1 MKNKLATKRETSTKY
16 SITKNIIISIGIS
29 LFFLLWN
36 SACNEKWDK
45 ETIKKQDHIESQ
57 KGIGTAETEKMRGI
71 WIQKL
76 NENKFLE
83 ALQTFF
89 ALESVYV
96 QKQDYNE
103 LWNVYRF
110 IWTILIKQK
119 NTTEALK
126 YFEKSLE
133 IANKCN
139 NKRWIILLHAYLW
152 ETYRDLWNDSAT
164 ISNFLQWRKFANSIK
179 SPNNKEIE
187 AKVTLGTDIAR
198 RYLKKEDNPELAKQY
213 RKECIR
219 LNKETDNIGNA
230 ITIKYDIGDFQSHM
244 GEEEK
249 AIEYYNEGLQLS
261 EENKKDRMKEIW

>member
-89 ALESVYV
+89 AMESVYV

-139 NKRWIILLHAYLW
+139 NKRWIIL
-152 ETYRDLWNDSAT
+152 
-164 ISNFLQWRKFANSIK
+164 
-179 SPNNKEIE
+179 
-187 AKVTLGTDIAR
+187 
-198 RYLKKEDNPELAKQY
+198 
-213 RKECIR
+213 
-219 LNKETDNIGNA
+219 
-230 ITIKYDIGDFQSHM
+230 
-244 GEEEK
+244 
-249 AIEYYNEGLQLS
+249 
-261 EENKKDRMKEIW
+261 